1 MCFVAVA
8 VIDLLPLAL
17 HLSLLQLL
25 KITLQKRLW
34 GRKAFLPMLSQNQES
49 QTHTSRALYEAGAV
63 HWTKKNEH
71 CVQMEREILAVGHNH
86 EAWTFVV
93 VCN

>member
-8 VIDLLPLAL
+8 VIALLPLAL
-17 HLSLLQLL
+17 HLNLLQLL
-25 KITLQKRLW
+25 KITLQKCLW

-63 HWTKKNEH
+63 HWTQKTNIVYKWKGKFWLWDTI
-71 CVQMEREILAVGHNH
+71 MRPGLL
-86 EAWTFVV
+86 
-93 VCN
+93 

>member
-8 VIDLLPLAL
+8 VMALLPLAL

-63 HWTKKNEH
+63 HWTQKTNIVYKWKGKFWLWDTI
-71 CVQMEREILAVGHNH
+71 MRPGLL
-86 EAWTFVV
+86 
-93 VCN
+93 